1 MAEKKRNEREVMN
14 FAVVKLYDRI
24 RIVSQEGANLGEFD
38 SKEAFEAAKAKGLD
52 LLLITKPKNDNMLPI
67 CKILD
72 YGKYKYTRE
81 KMQKE
86 NGKQKGQ
93 QEKELSLRPSTADGD
108 FQIKMKQA
116 EKMLSDGCKIKFR
129 LRFKGR
135 ENAHKEIGFDVFNRV
150 KEELASVGRVQQ
162 EPKLAGNTM
171 TMAIIPL

>member
-1 MAEKKRNEREVMN
+1 MN

-93 QEKELSLRPSTADGD
+93 QEKELTLRPSTADGD

-150 KEELASVGRVQQ
+150 KEELANVGRVQQ